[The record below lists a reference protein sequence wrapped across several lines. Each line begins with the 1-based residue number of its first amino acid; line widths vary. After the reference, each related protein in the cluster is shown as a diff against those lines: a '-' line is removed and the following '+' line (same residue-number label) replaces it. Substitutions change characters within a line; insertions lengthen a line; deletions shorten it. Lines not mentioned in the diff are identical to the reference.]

1 MAFNFEYPYVDP
13 TQYNADWLLKKMKE
27 VLANMESMDEWR
39 AEYEEAYEDYK
50 KIVEDIE
57 NGRFPDSI
65 TEAFRRWMSNNA
77 ISIVGEMVKSVFFGI
92 SDEGYFVAY
101 IPDGWEDIIF
111 NTTYYDIMLTA
122 HPEVDYGHLV
132 LTY

>member
-27 VLANMESMDEWR
+27 VLAIMESMDEWR

-77 ISIVGEMVKSVFFGI
+77 INIVGEMVKSVFFEI
-92 SDEGYFVAY
+92 SDEGYFIAY
-101 IPDGWEDIIF
+101 IPDGWDDIIF

>member
-65 TEAFRRWMSNNA
+65 TEAFRRWMNNNA
-77 ISIVGEMVKSVFFGI
+77 ISIVGEMVKSVFFEI
-92 SDEGYFVAY
+92 SDEGYFIAY

>member
-57 NGRFPDSI
+57 NGCFPDSI

-77 ISIVGEMVKSVFFGI
+77 INIVGEMVKSVFFEI
-92 SDEGYFVAY
+92 SDEGYFIAY